1 MNQLAAQPAEDE
13 QAAAAQDVY
22 DEAAA
27 QMQAA
32 PAAAPQANAVAQN
45 AYDTAMQQL
54 HQQAQ

>member
-13 QAAAAQDVY
+13 QAAAAQDAY

-32 PAAAPQANAVAQN
+32 PAAAPKP
-45 AYDTAMQQL
+45 TL
-54 HQQAQ
+54 